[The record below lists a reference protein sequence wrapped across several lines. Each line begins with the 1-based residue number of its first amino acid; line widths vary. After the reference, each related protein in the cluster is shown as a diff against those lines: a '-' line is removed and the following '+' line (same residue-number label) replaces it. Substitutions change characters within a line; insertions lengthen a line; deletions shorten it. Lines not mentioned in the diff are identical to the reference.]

1 MTLRRF
7 LSLCCGLVALA
18 GSARAEPLRVVT
30 SVTDLADLVHQ
41 VGGDEVRVGSLVRGP
56 QDPHFIEARPT
67 VVRRLH
73 EADVYVVVGRQLE
86 ASWSPTLLQSA
97 RNPKIRPG
105 GAGYVDASGA
115 ITPLEVPTGGVDRS
129 QGDVHPGG
137 NPHYLVD
144 PVNGLRVARLL
155 RERLSEL
162 RPEAAERFAARTA
175 AYEQAL
181 LARLVGDTLATELGT
196 DALLEAIDADRL
208 DGRGDVGG
216 WLGRLAA
223 ARGVAAVQ
231 DHRVWPYFARRF
243 GIELLAELE
252 PLPGI
257 APTTGH
263 LTRVVAL
270 IEREHVR
277 LLLASSYFDPRHART
292 VAGRTGIPV
301 VILGHQVGALPGTD
315 DYLSLVETNVS
326 RVAEALGDR

>member
-1 MTLRRF
+1 
-7 LSLCCGLVALA
+7 
-18 GSARAEPLRVVT
+18 
-30 SVTDLADLVHQ
+30 
-41 VGGDEVRVGSLVRGP
+41 
-56 QDPHFIEARPT
+56 
-67 VVRRLH
+67 
-73 EADVYVVVGRQLE
+73 
-86 ASWSPTLLQSA
+86 LLQSA

-105 GAGYVDASGA
+105 GAGHIDASRA
-115 ITPLEVPTGGVDRS
+115 ITPLEVPTGAVDRS

-137 NPHYLVD
+137 NPHYLAD
-144 PVNGLRVARLL
+144 PLNGLRVARLL
-155 RERLSEL
+155 RERLTAL

-181 LARLVGDTLATELGT
+181 LARLVGDTLAAELGT
-196 DALLEAIDADRL
+196 DALLEAIDAGRL
-208 DGRGDVGG
+208 DERGAVGGWLGRLDERGAVGG

-243 GIELLAELE
+243 GIDLLAELE
-252 PLPGI
+252 PRPGI

-270 IEREHVR
+270 IEREDVR
-277 LLLASSYFDPRHART
+277 LLLASPYFDPRHART
-292 VAGRTGIPV
+292 VAERTGIPV

-315 DYLSLVETNVS
+315 DYLSLIETNVS